1 MSKAKLYYQQARQY
15 LGEMMDGQHEKEVA
29 MIRQRMQPRW
39 AEAQNCKIEEIDYSD
54 PFVSVEWKLC
64 DMGVEKTLR
73 TGTDEERA
81 RILSTWTTEELDV
94 YYNGDHGLTGPSYR
108 EQVEDGSFV
117 KMIGKAMLGKVK
129 KRKAV

>member
-1 MSKAKLYYQQARQY
+1 MSKAKIYYQQAKQY
-15 LGEMMDGQHEKEVA
+15 LSEMMDGQHEKEVA